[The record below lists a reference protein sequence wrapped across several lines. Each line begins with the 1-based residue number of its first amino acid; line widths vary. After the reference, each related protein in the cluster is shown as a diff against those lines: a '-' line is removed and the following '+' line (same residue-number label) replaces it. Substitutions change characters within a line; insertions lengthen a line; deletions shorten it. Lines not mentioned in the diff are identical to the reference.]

1 MDTMKINKWQVGTL
15 TTADEYDPLGDQEI
29 GDIGLTTHENA
40 LLLIFPDRESLKKVM
55 KAGDVNVNIV

>member
-1 MDTMKINKWQVGTL
+1 MKIDKWQVGTL

-29 GDIGLTTHENA
+29 EDIGLTTHENA

-55 KAGDVNVNIV
+55 KDGTVNVNIV